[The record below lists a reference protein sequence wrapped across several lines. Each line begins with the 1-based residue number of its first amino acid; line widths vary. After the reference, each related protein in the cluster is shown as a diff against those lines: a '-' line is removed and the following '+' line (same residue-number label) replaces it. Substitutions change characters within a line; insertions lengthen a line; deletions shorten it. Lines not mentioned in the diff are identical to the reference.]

1 MSKIYNFFYVS
12 KSNEYLTENPTLL
25 TMAKIKNEPK
35 QELCLHM
42 HSYLEVFY
50 FESGNGRFV
59 CDNQVVPIKAHTLLA
74 VNTSTMHL
82 QDSADSEKPLVYYTF
97 AVDNINISS
106 YDKNTLSHQSFAYAY
121 LDDEKNS
128 IYRNIL
134 TIMQELKNRNS
145 LYHIKVLGAFYE
157 FITET
162 VRILTNTDKE
172 RPKIVK
178 SLDNAQ
184 KFIKTYYFKDLT
196 LDEIAKNSFMGT
208 DYFRHTFTQQYN
220 ISPMQYLNTIRIENA
235 KLLLIKTLDSITSI
249 SLQVG
254 FNNPA
259 YFSEIFKKIEGMTP
273 KQYRML
279 KTTDLTPPPKKVK

>member
-1 MSKIYNFFYVS
+1 MDYGIVHFHNKYGEGRIKALWEV
-12 KSNEYLTENPTLL
+12 
-25 TMAKIKNEPK
+25 KIKNEPK
-35 QELCLHM
+35 QELFLHM

-145 LYHIKVLGAFYE
+145 LY
-157 FITET
+157 
-162 VRILTNTDKE
+162 
-172 RPKIVK
+172 
-178 SLDNAQ
+178 Q
-184 KFIKTYYFKDLT
+184 KALSFKNH
-196 LDEIAKNSFMGT
+196 ARN
-208 DYFRHTFTQQYN
+208 FRACANFRQP
-220 ISPMQYLNTIRIENA
+220 SW
-235 KLLLIKTLDSITSI
+235 
-249 SLQVG
+249 
-254 FNNPA
+254 
-259 YFSEIFKKIEGMTP
+259 
-273 KQYRML
+273 
-279 KTTDLTPPPKKVK
+279 